1 MARYRILLADALV
14 GMGLQWPEGVS
25 LAGQLEAG
33 TTGTHWHLLDDPGAP
48 AELEGREVGIRL
60 ARGDDGEP
68 VIRERRAVLVHLCP
82 PDGSGLTPCCGAAPF
97 EIPRGD
103 RLTAVDDA
111 VTCEGDPVP
120 AEAAA

>member
-82 PDGSGLTPCCGAAPF
+82 PDGNGGLMPCCGLTPF
-97 EIPRGD
+97 EVPRTD
-103 RLTAVDDA
+103 RMTLDPAL
-111 VTCEGDPVP
+111 VTCGKEGQRS
-120 AEAAA
+120 